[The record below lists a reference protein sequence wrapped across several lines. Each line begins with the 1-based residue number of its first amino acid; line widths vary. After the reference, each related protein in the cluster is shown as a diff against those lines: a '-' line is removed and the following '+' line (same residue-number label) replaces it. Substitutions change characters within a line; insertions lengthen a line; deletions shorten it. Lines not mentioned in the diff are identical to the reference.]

1 MKDLKRTYAEQGY
14 VLLRSFFE
22 RQEVETVRHDAKD
35 VFLRQMRQA
44 GIIDRNDPSERE
56 FEAGMARFFQENAAA
71 FMNAGKVC
79 QHLISL
85 HRLSLANVLVR
96 QLHDLG
102 LEAPVICTRP
112 VIYFNTRKLART
124 EVYYKTPPHQD
135 WRSMQGSLN
144 AIVVWI
150 PLVDID
156 QELGA
161 LRVVPGSHRE
171 GLCESQ
177 PDEWYRHIEGARD
190 ADFLSVEVRAG
201 DALFFSAFL
210 VHASGDNITDAIR
223 WSCHFRYN
231 DLAETTY
238 VARNYP
244 SPYLYKPQQ
253 ELITPG
259 FPDRDLVRQAF
270 AYGEG
275 GLIP

>member
-1 MKDLKRTYAEQGY
+1 MTTLRRTYAEQGY
-14 VLLRSFFE
+14 ILMRPFFD
-22 RQEVETVRHDAKD
+22 RQVVEMVRQDAKD
-35 VFLRQMRQA
+35 VFLRQMRNA
-44 GIIDRNDPSERE
+44 DIIDSDDPSERE
-56 FEAGMARFFQENAAA
+56 FETAMACFFQENPAA

-85 HRLSLANVLVR
+85 HRLSLTEDLVR
-96 QLHDLG
+96 QLQDLG

-150 PLVDID
+150 PLVDIN
-156 QELGA
+156 QRLGA

-171 GLCESQ
+171 GLRESQ
-177 PDEWYRHIEGARD
+177 DDEWYRHIKGTCD
-190 ADFLSVEVRAG
+190 ADFVSVEVKAG

-210 VHASGDNITDAIR
+210 IHASGDNTTDSIR

-231 DLAETTY
+231 DLAESTY

-244 SPYLYKPQQ
+244 SPYVYKPQQ

-259 FPDRDLVRQAF
+259 FPDSNLVRQAF
-270 AYGEG
+270 VFREAV
-275 GLIP
+275 